1 MCTSCKNENGLLSPS
16 EELLST
22 PTWNIQ
28 EATGKGAGYDYLY
41 RLGQGPDPF
50 QFSKVRIKLNS
61 NGTVTGTDN
70 NGNPIKDA
78 SWKYY
83 GSEKRMEIS
92 GTGVF
97 GIDGSQEVL
106 VLEVSIVKIKNLLK
120 VPQLNAIVELNAT
133 LVPTK

>member
-1 MCTSCKNENGLLSPS
+1 
-16 EELLST
+16 
-22 PTWNIQ
+22 
-28 EATGKGAGYDYLY
+28 
-41 RLGQGPDPF
+41 
-50 QFSKVRIKLNS
+50 
-61 NGTVTGTDN
+61 
-70 NGNPIKDA
+70 
-78 SWKYY
+78 
-83 GSEKRMEIS
+83 MEIS